1 MKVLAAIDLSRAS
14 SYVVEAVH
22 RVATATDAEVHLLHV
37 VTPLP
42 SIAGPEFQP
51 VMEPMVLADSYLD
64 EQDQLNGL
72 MSQLTD
78 VGVNAKALIA
88 TGNPVSAVLRE
99 AKRLD
104 AELIVV
110 GSHGHGL
117 LYDALLGSVST
128 GILRKSPI
136 PVLVVPTRES

>member
-51 VMEPMVLADSYLD
+51 VMEPMALADSYLD

-136 PVLVVPTRES
+136 PVLVVPTREI

>member
-14 SYVVEAVH
+14 SYVIEAVH

-51 VMEPMVLADSYLD
+51 VMEPMSLADSYLD

>member
-1 MKVLAAIDLSRAS
+1 
-14 SYVVEAVH
+14 
-22 RVATATDAEVHLLHV
+22 
-37 VTPLP
+37 
-42 SIAGPEFQP
+42 
-51 VMEPMVLADSYLD
+51 MEPMALADSYLD

-99 AKRLD
+99 ARRLD
-104 AELIVV
+104 VELIVV

-128 GILRKSPI
+128 GILRKSLI
-136 PVLVVPTRES
+136 PVLVVPTREL

>member
-51 VMEPMVLADSYLD
+51 VMEPMGLADSYLD

-99 AKRLD
+99 AKRLE